1 MDAASRHCKEMVTNW
16 EQIRDKM
23 PSPEGEGV
31 CGSDRRRMRG
41 RLAAIA
47 REWAAAEAA
56 PLIRLCGAT
65 FPLRG
70 RQEQGSCNN
79 FPLAYN
85 RGMRYNSFN
94 RIV

>member
-41 RLAAIA
+41 KLAVTAH
-47 REWAAAEAA
+47 EWVVAGDS

-65 FPLRG
+65 FPQGG
-70 RQEQGSCNN
+70 RQEQEPCNN

-85 RGMRYNSFN
+85 REMRYNIPN

>member
-16 EQIRDKM
+16 EQIRGV

-41 RLAAIA
+41 KLAVTA
-47 REWAAAEAA
+47 REWVVAGDS

-65 FPLRG
+65 FPQGG
-70 RQEQGSCNN
+70 RQGSCNN
-79 FPLAYN
+79 FLLAYN
-85 RGMRYNSFN
+85 RGMRYNNFN